1 MPVLVLGEKKTKA
14 GKIKYDTLE
23 KRAEQFMG
31 PIDEFFIVTNITN
44 IRDKQFMKAWKSK
57 KRANKIDMI
66 VFDEAHRAAQGSKQ
80 SDNLLSLSAEYLV
93 AMTGTPIINS
103 PLSAYVPLR

>member
-1 MPVLVLGEKKTKA
+1 
-14 GKIKYDTLE
+14 
-23 KRAEQFMG
+23 MG

-80 SDNLLSLSAEYLV
+80 SDNLLDLSAEYLV